1 MVYVGCTC
9 RQRNDRSLASRLSE
23 YARKSSHKADLI
35 DRALRNGYQ
44 IWVRTKKVNLE
55 GQQRGQCGAPTLDR
69 KQREAQDM
77 ENVLLDRYDYKWNI
91 RRNGQMRL

>member
-9 RQRNDRSLASRLSE
+9 RQRNDRSLTDRLSE
-23 YARKSSHKADLI
+23 YARNGSHKADLI

-55 GQQRGQCGAPTLDR
+55 GQQRGQCGAPNR
-69 KQREAQDM
+69 VESQREAERM
-77 ENVLLDRYDYKWNI
+77 ENVLLAKYDYKWNI
-91 RRNGQMRL
+91 RNNENIRR